1 MITRETLKQIV
12 MLTYLTDDMLDE
24 LIPITELL
32 QYDEK
37 EFVFHQGDIADR
49 YYSILQGIVLLE
61 QRIGSGITISLSSI
75 KQGFS
80 LGWSAMLGGTEENY
94 STDAICAEPTQLLSF
109 RAKKLKV
116 LFEQNHHLGYIMSQ
130 RLLHVVKKRY
140 DIRTEQF
147 IKAIKDHP
155 DLGALF

>member
-1 MITRETLKQIV
+1 MITRENLKQIV

-37 EFVFHQGDIADR
+37 EYVFRQGDKADR
-49 YYSILQGIVLLE
+49 YYSILQGKVLLE

-75 KQGFS
+75 KQGYS
-80 LGWSAMLGGTEENY
+80 IGWSAMLDGTEENY

-109 RAKKLKV
+109 RAIKLKA
-116 LFEQNHHLGYIMSQ
+116 LFEYNYHMGYIMSQ

-140 DIRTEQF
+140 DVRTEQF